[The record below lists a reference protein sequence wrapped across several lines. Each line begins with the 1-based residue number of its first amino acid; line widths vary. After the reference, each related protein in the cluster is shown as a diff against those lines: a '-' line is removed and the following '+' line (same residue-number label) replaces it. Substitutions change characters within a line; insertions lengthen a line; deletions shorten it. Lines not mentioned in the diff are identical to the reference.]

1 MAIFYKSKLTN
12 CETYEE
18 FKDNISGFGYSTV
31 TYKQDGYYDLSEY
44 SKVFKGFDPYGCY
57 DTDVENSPSFLRDV
71 CHYNLIFF
79 TSPEFNA
86 KNKTVTFFE
95 SAEKRKKGVR
105 SNPTKMGKFF
115 RKIAP
120 YFNDKQIEFLVNYTV
135 DYFTDSIYTHH
146 VAKGK
151 DISNIYLSKTE
162 SGRGVGKYSCI
173 NASCMRHNDWEIHPT
188 EVYGTDSWELH
199 YLTNEDGDIGARA
212 LVCRD
217 DNAYNHIYAS
227 CEHAGETLEHELKDL
242 GFVDC
247 KEVRYAFKGAKLLKI
262 EGNGGLVAPY
272 IDCHCK
278 VNDCGEHLEI
288 TYGCADYYFN
298 ITCGCVDYEVTY
310 NCEEC
315 GCSQC
320 KDDMISVD
328 GYLYCK
334 DCVFYCDHFHRYVAG
349 EPFQVYYSSYGFHD
363 VCEDA
368 LEDMGAVYN
377 EEKNE
382 LQTARWFAECTE
394 ENEEDDEEGI
404 GIQIEPKKEIK
415 VGDKCV
421 VIGGYNSFHYFPIG
435 TVVHIKNLHREGV
448 FDCLCQN
455 KSRSQYINQSD
466 LVVVVE

>member
-1 MAIFYKSKLTN
+1 MAIFYKSRLTN

-18 FKDNISGFGYSTV
+18 FKGNIDGFGYDTD
-31 TYKQDGYYDLSEY
+31 TYKRDGYYDLSEY
-44 SKVFKGFDPYGCY
+44 SKVFKGFDTDGYY
-57 DTDVENSPSFLRDV
+57 DTDVEDSLYFLRDV
-71 CHYNLIFF
+71 CYYNLIFF

-95 SAEKRKKGVR
+95 SAEKRGKGVR

-217 DNAYNHIYAS
+217 DNAYNYIYAS

-247 KEVRYAFKGAKLLKI
+247 EEVRYAFKGAKLLKI

-272 IDCHCK
+272 IDCHYK
-278 VNDCGEHLEI
+278 VKDCGEHFEI
-288 TYGCADYYFN
+288 TYGCPDYHFN
-298 ITCGCVDYEVTY
+298 GTRGYVEVIHS
-310 NCEEC
+310 CEEC
-315 GCSQC
+315 GCNC
-320 KDDMISVD
+320 LAGEMISID
-328 GYLYCK
+328 GELYCA
-334 DCVFYCDHFHRYVAG
+334 D
-349 EPFQVYYSSYGFHD
+349 
-363 VCEDA
+363 CEDA
-368 LEDMGAVYN
+368 LSDIGAVFN
-377 EEKNE
+377 E
-382 LQTARWFAECTE
+382 E
-394 ENEEDDEEGI
+394 ENEWQTAEWYEECTKEDEEEGI
-404 GIQIEPKKEIK
+404 GIQIEPKKEIAF
-415 VGDKCV
+415 GDKCTV
-421 VIGGYNSFHYFPIG
+421 VGGYSSYHCFPIG
-435 TVVHIKNLHREGV
+435 TVVKVITKFGGKLW
-448 FDCLCQN
+448 DC
-455 KSRSQYINQSD
+455 RSVELGFSQSIEAKD
-466 LVVVVE
+466 LVVAE

>member
-1 MAIFYKSKLTN
+1 MAIFYKTSLSG

-18 FKDNISGFGYSTV
+18 FKEIIGDFGYT
-31 TYKQDGYYDLSEY
+31 TTTFKQDGYYDVSEY
-44 SKVFKGFDPYGCY
+44 PKVFKGFDPDGYYCNIE
-57 DTDVENSPSFLRDV
+57 ENSPCFLRVV
-71 CHYNLIFF
+71 CYYDLILF
-79 TSPEFNA
+79 TRPEFNV

-95 SAEKRKKGVR
+95 SKEKREKCVR

-146 VAKGK
+146 IAKGK

-162 SGRGVGKYSCI
+162 SGRDIGKYSCI

-217 DNAYNHIYAS
+217 DNAYNYIYAS
-227 CEHAGETLEHELKDL
+227 CEHAGKTLEHELKDL

-247 KEVRYAFKGAKLLKI
+247 DKVRYAFKGAKLLKI
-262 EGNGGLVAPY
+262 EGNGGLVAPF
-272 IDCHCK
+272 IDHHHDVK
-278 VNDCGEHLEI
+278 DCGEHLEI
-288 TYGCADYYFN
+288 AYSYADYSFN
-298 ITCGCVDYEVTY
+298 NTCGYVDYEVTY
-310 NCEEC
+310 DCGEC
-315 GCSQC
+315 GCSQYE
-320 KDDMISVD
+320 DDMILVD
-328 GYLYCK
+328 GYLYCA
-334 DCVFYCDHFHRYVAG
+334 DCVFFCNHFHKYVVG
-349 EPFQVYYSSYGFHD
+349 EPIKVYYSVYGYFN

-377 EEKNE
+377 EYEDE
-382 LQTARWFAECTE
+382 WQTPEWYEECTKE
-394 ENEEDDEEGI
+394 DEEETEDE
-404 GIQIEPKKEIK
+404 IEPKKEIK

-421 VIGGYNSFHYFPIG
+421 VIGGYNTFHFFSVG
-435 TVVHIKNLHREGV
+435 TVVEVVKWEREGV
-448 FDCLCQN
+448 WDCRCV
-455 KSRSQYINQSD
+455 KSRIHQSIEAKD
-466 LVVVVE
+466 LVIAE

>member
-1 MAIFYKSKLTN
+1 MAIFYKSKFTN

-31 TYKQDGYYDLSEY
+31 TYKWDGYYDLSEY
-44 SKVFKGFDPYGCY
+44 SKVFKGFDPYGYY
-57 DTDVENSPSFLRDV
+57 DTDVENSPYFFRDV
-71 CHYNLIFF
+71 YHYNLIFF

-135 DYFTDSIYTHH
+135 DYFTDSVYTHH

-151 DISNIYLSKTE
+151 GISNIYLSKTE

-217 DNAYNHIYAS
+217 DNAYSYIYAS

-247 KEVRYAFKGAKLLKI
+247 EKVRYAFKGAKLLKI

-272 IDCHCK
+272 IDCHCGVK
-278 VNDCGEHLEI
+278 DCGKHLEI
-288 TYGCADYYFN
+288 TYGCADYHFN
-298 ITCGCVDYEVTY
+298 TTCGRVDYEVTY
-310 NCEEC
+310 NCGEC
-315 GCSQC
+315 GCSRC
-320 KDDMISVD
+320 EDDMISVD
-328 GYLYCK
+328 GYLYCTC
-334 DCVFYCDHFHRYVAG
+334 CVFFCNHSRQYVAG
-349 EPFQVYYSSYGFHD
+349 EPIKVYYSVNGYHN

-377 EEKNE
+377 EDEDKW
-382 LQTARWFAECTE
+382 QTAEWYEECTE

-421 VIGGYNSFHYFPIG
+421 VIGGYNSLHYFPIG

-455 KSRSQYINQSD
+455 KSHSQYINQSD

>member
-18 FKDNISGFGYSTV
+18 FKDNISGFGYSTGI
-31 TYKQDGYYDLSEY
+31 YKRDGYYDLSEY
-44 SKVFKGFDPYGCY
+44 SKVFKGFDTDGYY
-57 DTDVENSPSFLRDV
+57 DTDVEDSPYFFKDV
-71 CHYNLIFF
+71 CYYNLIFF

-95 SAEKRKKGVR
+95 SAEKRGKGVR

-162 SGRGVGKYSCI
+162 SGRGVGEYSCI

-217 DNAYNHIYAS
+217 DNAYNYIYAS

-247 KEVRYAFKGAKLLKI
+247 EEVRYAFKGAKLLKI

-272 IDCHCK
+272 IDCHYK
-278 VNDCGEHLEI
+278 VKDCGDYLEI
-288 TYGCADYYFN
+288 TYGHSDYYFN
-298 ITCGCVDYEVTY
+298 GTSGYVEYETNY
-310 NCEEC
+310 ECAEC
-315 GCSQC
+315 GCEVRE
-320 KDDMISVD
+320 DDVISID
-328 GYLYCK
+328 GDSYC
-334 DCVFYCDHFHRYVAG
+334 CGCTFYCNHFNEYVVG
-349 EPFQVYYSSYGFHD
+349 ESFEVFCSNRGSD
-363 VCEDA
+363 IVCKDA
-368 LEDMGAVYN
+368 LEDMGAVFN
-377 EEKNE
+377 EEENE
-382 LQTARWFAECTE
+382 WQTAEWFAESTKE
-394 ENEEDDEEGI
+394 DEEDSEDKN
-404 GIQIEPKKEIK
+404 EPKKEIAPG
-415 VGDKCV
+415 VDCV
-421 VIGGYNSFHYFPIG
+421 VISGYGVTHYFPIG
-435 TVVHIKNLHREGV
+435 TVVKVVSNFNENLW
-448 FDCLCQN
+448 DCHSFELCFSQN
-455 KSRSQYINQSD
+455 VEAKD
-466 LVVVVE
+466 LVIVE